1 MKYPVLITREG
12 RNVLA
17 EFPDCPGCQTFARP
31 GQDIRERAAEA
42 LRGWLASSLAH
53 GDVPRGPSSRRR
65 GRVIM
70 IPVPAN
76 LAVKLALCWAR
87 HEAGLSQAQLA
98 QRAHLSQAMI
108 AKIESPGYRPSL
120 DVLERVAAALGRRV
134 RVELEAA

>member
-1 MKYPVLITREG
+1 MQYPVLITREG

-53 GDVPRGPSSRRR
+53 GDVPREPSSRRR

-76 LAVKLALCWAR
+76 LAVKLALRWAR